1 MLLAKP
7 YRDLNPARAD
17 EDYRV
22 KLPLSPVWHAK
33 QIHHV
38 TTAEGV
44 AALTRFIDER
54 PISHIGFDTE
64 FCFEKPPFEHGDK
77 KMPPQQ
83 NLWVVIGSGSSPSC

>member
-64 FCFEKPPFEHGDK
+64 RMKLIFLSPCSKGGFSKQNSVTK
-77 KMPPQQ
+77 K
-83 NLWVVIGSGSSPSC
+83 